1 MVVRLKA
8 YKEDEVMAQHR
19 TIWGLEDEVICATGE
34 SMLTHRSRR
43 TWQELLKIL
52 PGTFLE
58 WTRRCWVATTI
69 TAGFPEK
76 KVTCISQGKFPICD
90 SEVGKRR
97 ARLTGTHKKKKKKS
111 IDMMFSCYSI
121 LAGSVYTMVYW
132 HSCDVPVHSVFYISG
147 SRKC

>member
-97 ARLTGTHKKKKKKS
+97 ARLTGTQKKEEKKHWHDVFMLQYIGRK
-111 IDMMFSCYSI
+111 CLHYGI
-121 LAGSVYTMVYW
+121 LAQLWCTSTLSFLHKW
-132 HSCDVPVHSVFYISG
+132 
-147 SRKC
+147 